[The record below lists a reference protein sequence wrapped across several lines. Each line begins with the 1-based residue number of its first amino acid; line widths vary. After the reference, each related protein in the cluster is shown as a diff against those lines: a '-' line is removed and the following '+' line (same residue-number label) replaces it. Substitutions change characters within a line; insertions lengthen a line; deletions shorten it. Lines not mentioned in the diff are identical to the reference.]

1 MKAKIQS
8 VHFDADQKLID
19 FIQGKLDK
27 VAQNSVDIIDTEVI
41 LKLDKN
47 SNTENKVVEIKL
59 HIPGNDLFAKK
70 QCKSFEEATDQ
81 AVDALKTQMKK
92 YREKIKST
100 NGRGAKAVVEKEE
113 F

>member
-8 VHFDADQKLID
+8 VHFDADKKLID

-27 VAQNSVDIIDTEVI
+27 VAQNSVDIIDAEVI
-41 LKLDKN
+41 LKLDKS

-59 HIPGNDLFAKK
+59 LIPGNDLFAKK

-92 YREKIKST
+92 YREKFKST
-100 NGRGAKAVVEKEE
+100 NGRGAKLVTESDE